1 MNMREVEP
9 RDNFPQ
15 TRGEKMIKLKK
26 KNLQIAIDGL
36 VGSGKS
42 IAASELAKKLG
53 VLYVYTGA
61 MYRAVAWLGL
71 QKDLDLEKE
80 EPLVKILKK
89 AEIKLEKPSRK
100 GRVCDVLVNDQD
112 VTDELFSSRIH
123 WGSAQ
128 VGRFPHVR
136 KHLVALQ
143 QQIAQDQAVVME
155 GRDITSVVLPN
166 ADFKI
171 YMTAD
176 LEMRARRCLKDL
188 LKKGERVTFKEVLT
202 EIKRRDYQDTHRAVD
217 PLKKVPG
224 AWVLDTTNLSVEE
237 EIAMVIDKLKE
248 QDLVA
253 EDD

>member
-1 MNMREVEP
+1 MNMRELEP
-9 RDNFPQ
+9 QDNFPQ
-15 TRGEKMIKLKK
+15 TPREEMIRLKK
-26 KNLQIAIDGL
+26 KNLQIAIDGP

-42 IAASELAKKLG
+42 ILASELAKKLG

-80 EPLVKILKK
+80 EPLVEILKET
-89 AEIKLEKPSRK
+89 EINLKKPSK
-100 GRVCDVLVNDQD
+100 EGRVCDVLVNGQD

-123 WGSAQ
+123 RGSAQ
-128 VGRFPHVR
+128 VGRFPHIR
-136 KHLVALQ
+136 KHLITLQ

-155 GRDITSVVLPN
+155 GRDITSVVLPK

-171 YMTAD
+171 YITAD
-176 LEMRARRCLKDL
+176 LETRARRRLNDL
-188 LKKGERVTFKEVLT
+188 LRKGERVTFREVLT
-202 EIKRRDYQDTHRAVD
+202 EIEKRDYQDMHRTVG

-224 AWVLDTTNLSVEE
+224 AWVLDTTNLSVED
-237 EIAMVIDKLKE
+237 EIAMIIDKLKE